1 MADPNLKTPLMTA
14 QAGPAADMGESK
26 NPAGGQ
32 AAPAAAPPPAKVDP
46 YAFWPRLEKAAPQ
59 IFKRSFILFG
69 GLLLCQYTAMSIY
82 CRGFAWIMYTCETRN
97 GRRTPA
103 EPHQKATITHN
114 IRSTLRY
121 PFPPRPNSL
130 PVYRCTA
137 CLHALSRHTYVH
149 RCETWKWAAENV
161 PRFVR
166 SPPRSSTIG

>member
-32 AAPAAAPPPAKVDP
+32 AAPAAAPPPAKEPSWMAP
-46 YAFWPRLEKAAPQ
+46 YEKAAPQ

-82 CRGFAWIMYTCETRN
+82 CRGWAWIMYTCETRN

-103 EPHQKATITHN
+103 EP
-114 IRSTLRY
+114 
-121 PFPPRPNSL
+121 PPKSL
-130 PVYRCTA
+130 YR
-137 CLHALSRHTYVH
+137 
-149 RCETWKWAAENV
+149 
-161 PRFVR
+161 
-166 SPPRSSTIG
+166 I